1 MEENQ
6 NSFEQIEKN
15 IEEQDKSSKK
25 SELKFAI
32 IFILIILIVV
42 SFGLGYQKYINNEK
56 EKLAQENYQKYLN
69 FEKTYEEAMKAD
81 TYGGK
86 TPEETLQMFIDAL
99 KNEDIE
105 LASKYFALNTNEK
118 SEYYLTRKEWEEA
131 LMRAKEQNKIKD
143 IINILNKLKID
154 PSHNFNKEVWFVSK
168 NNQGLVEYSVILK
181 LNEYTKVWKIESL

>member
-25 SELKFAI
+25 GGLKFTI

-42 SFGLGYQKYINNEK
+42 SFGWGYKKYINNKK
-56 EKLAQENYQKYLN
+56 EKLDQENYQKYLN

-99 KNEDIE
+99 KKEDIE

-131 LMRAKEQNKIKD
+131 LRKKKEQGEIKKIIEILSLAKLTFKDNDGAVFKVYNKNNNEVEALIEIK
-143 IINILNKLKID
+143 LNKF
-154 PSHNFNKEVWFVSK
+154 S
-168 NNQGLVEYSVILK
+168 G
-181 LNEYTKVWKIESL
+181 VWKIESL

>member
-25 SELKFAI
+25 GGLKFTI

-42 SFGLGYQKYINNEK
+42 SFGWGYQKYINNKK
-56 EKLAQENYQKYLN
+56 EKLDQENYQKYLN

-99 KNEDIE
+99 KKEDVE

-131 LMRAKEQNKIKD
+131 LRKKKEQGEIKKIIEILSLAKLTFKDNDGAVFKVYNKNNNEVEALIEIK
-143 IINILNKLKID
+143 LNKF
-154 PSHNFNKEVWFVSK
+154 S
-168 NNQGLVEYSVILK
+168 G
-181 LNEYTKVWKIESL
+181 VWKIESL

>member
-25 SELKFAI
+25 GGLKFTI

-131 LMRAKEQNKIKD
+131 LRKKKEQGEIKKIIEILSLSKLTFKDDDGAVFKVYNKNNEVEALIEIK
-143 IINILNKLKID
+143 LNKF
-154 PSHNFNKEVWFVSK
+154 S
-168 NNQGLVEYSVILK
+168 G
-181 LNEYTKVWKIESL
+181 VWKIESL